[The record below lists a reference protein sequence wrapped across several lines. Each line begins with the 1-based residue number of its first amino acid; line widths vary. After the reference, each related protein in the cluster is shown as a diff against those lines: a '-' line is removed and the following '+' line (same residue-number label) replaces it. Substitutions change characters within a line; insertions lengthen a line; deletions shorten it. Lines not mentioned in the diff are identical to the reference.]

1 MRYGGASG
9 PRAAGLGVLDAT
21 EPPGPLLPRV
31 GRRVCRGHGRR
42 LATALG
48 SGSPRSC
55 LAHARRRLVV
65 ARKRLRGSRARS
77 VREERPIVGCTR
89 RSTRYKPPKAA
100 TTRRPARTSR
110 NRWRPTSRT
119 RGSWAGVAA
128 LDQMRQKASNGE
140 SNGARAGRVGSC
152 PNRCCGGSCP
162 VHCSSRLARSTAN
175 AAFDQP
181 SALAATQNSV
191 PPWTLIHIGSW
202 RLGRNAPLPPAA

>member
-65 ARKRLRGSRARS
+65 AHKRLRGSRARS
-77 VREERPIVGCTR
+77 VREDRLVGGRLSGHREHARPIPTVR
-89 RSTRYKPPKAA
+89 ARLDPPGRVADA
-100 TTRRPARTSR
+100 PAD
-110 NRWRPTSRT
+110 P
-119 RGSWAGVAA
+119 A
-128 LDQMRQKASNGE
+128 L
-140 SNGARAGRVGSC
+140 AGRATHL
-152 PNRCCGGSCP
+152 RRHGGDERVAS
-162 VHCSSRLARSTAN
+162 LAVAHGHAR
-175 AAFDQP
+175 
-181 SALAATQNSV
+181 
-191 PPWTLIHIGSW
+191 G
-202 RLGRNAPLPPAA
+202 RLGRHGGLRARGPWFWVKVVYSYSLV